1 MYVRSVFVFVRC
13 VLVYSGGIA
22 FLSQRKGIVGKIEG
36 KRLRSD
42 SNIVGKVVKEGK
54 RSCGD
59 GDGDSDSVELG
70 L

>member
-1 MYVRSVFVFVRC
+1 M
-13 VLVYSGGIA
+13 YSGGIA

-59 GDGDSDSVELG
+59 SDDSDSDSDSVELG
-70 L
+70 SVLARHRVV